1 MSFDKNVFIE
11 AIRGNDREYVVK
23 DKVGIILGRFFLKDL
38 DSKNK
43 KVDVKFK
50 FYKEDNYKLMK
61 ETLRKILKVLFAEK
75 DIYKINL
82 FVSDIK
88 NFNAYLDLGFMLEG
102 ILSDNVCN
110 NGIQKDEY
118 IMGININ
125 DFNDNV
131 KLVQFQLN
139 TERLALRNLTPENT
153 EEMLDYYI
161 RNEEHLRQYEPT
173 RDSGFYTYEGQ
184 KEILTES
191 FRQFIDGTSIDL
203 GIFKDEKLIGK
214 IKLSNIVYGILRNAF
229 VGYSI
234 DKEHQGKGYMK
245 EALNTVCSYAF
256 EEMGLHRLEAS
267 TLMDNSRSQG
277 VLKACGF
284 NELGISEKYLY
295 INGEWRDHKIFYK
308 VNDDL

>member
-125 DFNDNV
+125 DFNDKV

-284 NELGISEKYLY
+284 NELGISENIYTLMV
-295 INGEWRDHKIFYK
+295 NGEIIKYFIR
-308 VNDDL
+308 

>member
-38 DSKNK
+38 DSKNR

-125 DFNDNV
+125 DFNDKV

-139 TERLALRNLTPENT
+139 TERLTLRNLTPENT

-234 DKEHQGKGYMK
+234 DKVHQGKGYMK

>member
-1 MSFDKNVFIE
+1 MSFNKNVFIE
-11 AIRGNDREYVVK
+11 AIRGNEREYVVK
-23 DKVGIILGRFFLKDL
+23 DKVGIILGRFFLKEI

-61 ETLRKILKVLFAEK
+61 ETLKKILKVLFAEK

-82 FVSDIK
+82 FVSDIN

-102 ILSDNVCN
+102 ILSDNVCA
-110 NGIQKDEY
+110 NGVQKDEY

-125 DFNDNV
+125 DFTDKV
-131 KLVQFQLN
+131 KIVQFQLN
-139 TERLALRNLTPENT
+139 TKRLTLRNLTPEHT

-173 RDSGFYTYEGQ
+173 RDSSFYTYEGQ

-191 FRQFIDGTSIDL
+191 FRQFIDGTAIDL
-203 GIFKDEKLIGK
+203 GIFKDDKLIGK
-214 IKLSNIVYGILRNAF
+214 IKLSNIVYGILRSAF

-234 DKEHQGKGYMK
+234 DKEYQGHGYMK
-245 EALNTVCSYAF
+245 EVLSEVCSYAF

-267 TLMDNSRSQG
+267 TLLGNSRSQS
-277 VLKACGF
+277 VLNACGF
-284 NELGISEKYLY
+284 NELGINKKYLY

-308 VNDDL
+308 VNENL

>member
-50 FYKEDNYKLMK
+50 FYKEYNYKLMK

-125 DFNDNV
+125 DFNDKV

-139 TERLALRNLTPENT
+139 TERLTLRNLTPENT

-234 DKEHQGKGYMK
+234 DKEYQGKGYMK

-267 TLMDNSRSQG
+267 TLMYNSRSQG

>member
-125 DFNDNV
+125 DFNDKV

-267 TLMDNSRSQG
+267 TLMENSRSQG

>member
-23 DKVGIILGRFFLKDL
+23 DKVGIILGRFFLRDL

-61 ETLRKILKVLFAEK
+61 ETLKKILKVLFAEK

-125 DFNDNV
+125 DFNDKV

-139 TERLALRNLTPENT
+139 TERLTLRNLTPENT

-234 DKEHQGKGYMK
+234 DKEYQGKGYTK

-267 TLMDNSRSQG
+267 TLMENSRSQG

>member
-50 FYKEDNYKLMK
+50 FYKEYNYKLMK

-125 DFNDNV
+125 DFNDKV

-173 RDSGFYTYEGQ
+173 RDSSFYTYEGQ

>member
-125 DFNDNV
+125 DFNDKV

-234 DKEHQGKGYMK
+234 DKGHQGRGYMK

-267 TLMDNSRSQG
+267 TLMDNSISQG

>member
-125 DFNDNV
+125 DFNDKV

-139 TERLALRNLTPENT
+139 TERLTLRNLTPENT

-267 TLMDNSRSQG
+267 TLIENSRSQG

>member
-125 DFNDNV
+125 DFSDKV

-173 RDSGFYTYEGQ
+173 RDSSFYTYEGQ

>member
-50 FYKEDNYKLMK
+50 FYKEYNYKLMK

-125 DFNDNV
+125 DFNDKV

-139 TERLALRNLTPENT
+139 TERLTLRNLTPENT

-234 DKEHQGKGYMK
+234 DKVHQGKGYMK

>member
-125 DFNDNV
+125 DFNDKV

-139 TERLALRNLTPENT
+139 TERLTLRNLTPENT

-173 RDSGFYTYEGQ
+173 RDSSFYTYEGQ

-256 EEMGLHRLEAS
+256 EYMGLHRLEAS

>member
-50 FYKEDNYKLMK
+50 FYKEYNYKLMK

-125 DFNDNV
+125 DFNDKV

-173 RDSGFYTYEGQ
+173 RDSSFYTYEGQ

-267 TLMDNSRSQG
+267 TLMENSRSQG

>member
-125 DFNDNV
+125 DFNDKV

-173 RDSGFYTYEGQ
+173 RDSSFYTYEGQ

>member
-125 DFNDNV
+125 DFNDKV

-139 TERLALRNLTPENT
+139 TERLAIRNLTPKNT

>member
-1 MSFDKNVFIE
+1 MSFNKNVFIE
-11 AIRGNDREYVVK
+11 AIRGNEREYVVK
-23 DKVGIILGRFFLKDL
+23 DKVGIILGRFFLKEI

-43 KVDVKFK
+43 KADVKFK
-50 FYKEDNYKLMK
+50 FYKEDNYKLMQ
-61 ETLRKILKVLFAEK
+61 ETLKKILKVLFAEK
-75 DIYKINL
+75 DIYKVNL
-82 FVSDIK
+82 FVSDIN

-102 ILSDNVCN
+102 ILSDNVCA
-110 NGIQKDEY
+110 NGVQKDEY

-125 DFNDNV
+125 DFTDKV
-131 KLVQFQLN
+131 KIVQFQLN
-139 TERLALRNLTPENT
+139 TTRLTLRNLTPEHT

-173 RDSGFYTYEGQ
+173 RDSSFYTYEGQ

-203 GIFKDEKLIGK
+203 GIFKDDKLIGK
-214 IKLSNIVYGILRNAF
+214 IKLSNIVYGILRSAF

-234 DKEHQGKGYMK
+234 DKEYQGHGYMK
-245 EALNTVCSYAF
+245 EVLNEVCSYAF

-267 TLMDNSRSQG
+267 TLLENNRSQS
-277 VLKACGF
+277 VLNACGF
-284 NELGISEKYLY
+284 NELGINKKYLY

-308 VNDDL
+308 VNENL

>member
-50 FYKEDNYKLMK
+50 FYKEYNYKLMK

-125 DFNDNV
+125 DFNDEV

>member
-50 FYKEDNYKLMK
+50 FYKEYNYKLMK

-125 DFNDNV
+125 DFNDKV

-139 TERLALRNLTPENT
+139 TERLTLRNLTPENT

>member
-102 ILSDNVCN
+102 ILSYNVCN

-125 DFNDNV
+125 DFNDKV

>member
-43 KVDVKFK
+43 KVDVKFI
-50 FYKEDNYKLMK
+50 FYKEYNYKLMK

-125 DFNDNV
+125 DFNDKV

>member
-50 FYKEDNYKLMK
+50 FYKEYNYKLMK

-125 DFNDNV
+125 DFNDKV

-139 TERLALRNLTPENT
+139 TERLTLRNLTPENT

-234 DKEHQGKGYMK
+234 DKVHQGKGYMK

-267 TLMDNSRSQG
+267 TLMENSRSQG

>member
-125 DFNDNV
+125 DFNDKV

-139 TERLALRNLTPENT
+139 TERLALRNLTPDNT

>member
-1 MSFDKNVFIE
+1 MSFDKNVLIE
-11 AIRGNDREYVVK
+11 ATRGNEREYVVK
-23 DKVGIILGRFFLKDL
+23 DKVGIILGRFFLKEIDH
-38 DSKNK
+38 KNK

-61 ETLRKILKVLFAEK
+61 ETLKKILKVLFAEK
-75 DIYKINL
+75 DVYKINF
-82 FVSDIK
+82 FVSDIN

-102 ILSDNVCN
+102 ILSDNVCT
-110 NGIQKDEY
+110 NGVQKDEY

-125 DFNDNV
+125 DFTEKV
-131 KLVQFQLN
+131 KIVQFQLN
-139 TERLALRNLTPENT
+139 TTRLVLRNLTPEHT

-173 RDSGFYTYEGQ
+173 RDSSFYTYEGQ

-203 GIFKDEKLIGK
+203 GIFKEEKLIGK
-214 IKLSNIVYGILRNAF
+214 IKLSNIVYGILRSAF

-234 DKEHQGKGYMK
+234 DKEYQGHGYMK
-245 EALNTVCSYAF
+245 EVLSEVCSYAF

-267 TLMDNSRSQG
+267 TLLGNNRSQS

-284 NELGISEKYLY
+284 NELGINKKYLY

-308 VNDDL
+308 VNEDL

>member
-118 IMGININ
+118 IMGINLN
-125 DFNDNV
+125 DFNDKV

>member
-125 DFNDNV
+125 DFSDKV

-173 RDSGFYTYEGQ
+173 RDSSFYTYEGQ

-277 VLKACGF
+277 VLKACEF

>member
-125 DFNDNV
+125 DFNDKV

-173 RDSGFYTYEGQ
+173 RDSSFYTYEGQ

-284 NELGISEKYLY
+284 NELGISKKYLY

>member
-50 FYKEDNYKLMK
+50 FYKEYNYKLMK

-102 ILSDNVCN
+102 ILSYNVCN

-125 DFNDNV
+125 DFNDKV

-173 RDSGFYTYEGQ
+173 RDSSFYTYEGQ

-234 DKEHQGKGYMK
+234 DKEYQGKGYMK
-245 EALNTVCSYAF
+245 KALNTVCSYAF

>member
-125 DFNDNV
+125 DFNDKV

-139 TERLALRNLTPENT
+139 TERLTLRNLTPENT

-173 RDSGFYTYEGQ
+173 RDSSFYTYEGQ

>member
-125 DFNDNV
+125 DFNDKV

-284 NELGISEKYLY
+284 N
-295 INGEWRDHKIFYK
+295 
-308 VNDDL
+308 

>member
-50 FYKEDNYKLMK
+50 FYKEYNYKLMK

-125 DFNDNV
+125 DFNDKV

-173 RDSGFYTYEGQ
+173 RDSSFYTYEGQ

-234 DKEHQGKGYMK
+234 DKEYQGKGYMK

-267 TLMDNSRSQG
+267 TLMENSRSQG

>member
-61 ETLRKILKVLFAEK
+61 DTLRKILKVLFAEK

-125 DFNDNV
+125 DFNDKV

-267 TLMDNSRSQG
+267 TLMENSRSQG

>member
-50 FYKEDNYKLMK
+50 FYKEYNYKLMK

-125 DFNDNV
+125 DFNDKV

-234 DKEHQGKGYMK
+234 DKVHQGKGYMK

>member
-88 NFNAYLDLGFMLEG
+88 NFNVYLDLGFMLEG

-125 DFNDNV
+125 DFNDKV

-256 EEMGLHRLEAS
+256 EEMDLHRLEAS
-267 TLMDNSRSQG
+267 TLIENSRSQG

>member
-50 FYKEDNYKLMK
+50 FYKEYNYKLMK

-125 DFNDNV
+125 DFNDKV

-139 TERLALRNLTPENT
+139 TERLTLRNLTPENT

-267 TLMDNSRSQG
+267 TLMENSRSQG

>member
-82 FVSDIK
+82 FVSNIK

-125 DFNDNV
+125 DFNDKV

-139 TERLALRNLTPENT
+139 TERLTLRNLTPENT

-173 RDSGFYTYEGQ
+173 RDSSFYTYEGQ